1 MRPTLYFLR
10 SSEEKIVQNMLKFTH
25 EKNPIYA
32 DFFGHSDK
40 DLGLYA
46 LVENKIA
53 GAAWCRCL
61 TKEQNAAGFINEEI
75 PVLHVVVLEEFQ
87 GKGIGTFMMEQF
99 LEEAA
104 ALYAQISVASAQK
117 NKEMRFYEKF
127 GFVQNVNTPQK
138 NASDMFSVLV
148 KTLEKKAVTRPTD
161 GYDPRRWM
169 D

>member
-1 MRPTLYFLR
+1 MTPTLYFLR

-25 EKNPIYA
+25 DNDKMYA

-53 GAAWCRCL
+53 GAIWCRCL
-61 TKEQNAAGFINEEI
+61 KKEQNAAGFINEKTPI
-75 PVLHVVVLEEFQ
+75 LHVVVLEEFQ

-99 LEEAA
+99 LQEAA
-104 ALYAQISVASAQK
+104 VLYEQISLAFNGE
-117 NKEMRFYEKF
+117 NKELKFYEKF
-127 GFVQNVNTPQK
+127 AFSKALNAEQK
-138 NASDMFSVLV
+138 NLANEGSVLV
-148 KTLEKKAVTRPTD
+148 KKLEKKEIIRPTD

>member
-1 MRPTLYFLR
+1 MTPTLYFLR

-25 EKNPIYA
+25 ENDSIYA

-53 GAAWCRCL
+53 GAIWCRCL
-61 TKEQNAAGFINEEI
+61 TKEQNAAGFINEQTPI
-75 PVLHVVVLEEFQ
+75 LHVVVLEEFQ

-99 LEEAA
+99 LQEAA
-104 ALYAQISVASAQK
+104 ALYGQISVVSAREG
-117 NKEMRFYEKF
+117 KEARFYEKF
-127 GFVQNVNTPQK
+127 GFSQNGNASQK
-138 NASDMFSVLV
+138 NASDVFDVLV
-148 KTLEKKAVTRPTD
+148 KTLEKMAVIRPTD